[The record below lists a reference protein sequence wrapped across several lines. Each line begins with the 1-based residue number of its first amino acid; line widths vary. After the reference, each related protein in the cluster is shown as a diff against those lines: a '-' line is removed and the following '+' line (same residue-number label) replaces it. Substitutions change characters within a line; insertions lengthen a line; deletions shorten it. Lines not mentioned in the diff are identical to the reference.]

1 MSLKLAKLM
10 ELVGGEGNKSSNSE
24 ECFYEDLYK
33 NYIEFCEMMSNTGN
47 NYSRKVMEKNI
58 VEEEKFLNIEEGCK
72 FENEK

>member
-10 ELVGGEGNKSSNSE
+10 GLVGGEGNKSSNAE

-47 NYSRKVMEKNI
+47 NI
-58 VEEEKFLNIEEGCK
+58 IEEK
-72 FENEK
+72 